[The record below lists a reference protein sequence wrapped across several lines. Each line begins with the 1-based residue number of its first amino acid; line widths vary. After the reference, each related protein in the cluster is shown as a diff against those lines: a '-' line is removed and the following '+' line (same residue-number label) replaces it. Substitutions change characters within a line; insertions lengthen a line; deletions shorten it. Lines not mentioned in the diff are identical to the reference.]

1 MTRLLAGDIGGTKT
15 ILRLEEFQAESG
27 SRLVAEATYPSA
39 AYPHLNPIIE
49 EFLDAADKGPRPH
62 RACLA
67 IAGPVVNQTS
77 QLTNLNWILH
87 ANQLAQSLEI
97 PHVHLLNDFAA
108 VGYGILALQPQDLCV
123 LQEAAILPE
132 QPIAVL
138 GAGTGLG
145 EALLV
150 WQGKQYTVLAIEG
163 GHTDFAPRN
172 NLEVGLLQYLQK
184 KFGRVSVERVVSGI
198 GLQYL
203 YEYLRDTGFAP
214 ESSTVQTMMATQT
227 PAAVVSAQGLAQT
240 DPLCEQALHM
250 FVSAYGAE
258 AGNLALKSLPYSGVY
273 IAGGIG
279 PKILAKMQD
288 GTFIE
293 SFLDKGRLRPLLE
306 KIQVS
311 LILNPKVGLLG
322 AALLAQRLEKVT
334 T

>member
-15 ILRLEEFQAESG
+15 ILRLEELQAEG
-27 SRLVAEATYPSA
+27 ESRVVAEATYSSA

-49 EFLDAADKGPRPH
+49 EFLDAAGGGPRPH

-77 QLTNLNWILH
+77 QLTNLSWMLQE
-87 ANQLAQSLEI
+87 NQLAQSLKI

-123 LQEAAILPE
+123 LQSAPTVPE

-145 EALLV
+145 ETLLV
-150 WQGKQYTVLAIEG
+150 WQGHQYVVLAIEG

-172 NLEVGLLQYLQK
+172 DLEIGLLQHLQK

-198 GLQYL
+198 GIQHI
-203 YEYLRDTGFAP
+203 YEYLRDIGYAP
-214 ESSTVQTMMATQT
+214 ESPSVTAMMQTQV
-227 PAAVVSAQGLAQT
+227 PAAVISTHGLAQT
-240 DPLCEQALHM
+240 DPLCEQALQM

-279 PKILAKMQD
+279 PKILAKIQD
-288 GTFIE
+288 GTFMQA
-293 SFLDKGRLRPLLE
+293 FLDKGRLRPLLE
-306 KIQVS
+306 KMCVS

-322 AALLAQRLEKVT
+322 AALLAQRLEAT
-334 T
+334 RE